1 MNEVKVTAKQ
11 LKNRKK
17 RAKIAKIVLIILI
30 VVFTAAYFILGIIYN
45 GGRFTVTLD
54 PNFSTK
60 SGIILYDNL
69 QEKNKVK
76 RLYADNLDF
85 MDNIS
90 IKWLPEDIDS
100 ESDGA
105 HNGDNY
111 IAYTFYLENDGPE
124 TMHYWVECYI
134 DDVIRNVDEAIRVMI
149 ILNGEKTVYAKPNL
163 LTGEAEEL
171 IKKFDFNNIIDRYKL
186 GRALYHIAQRRGF
199 KSSKGETI
207 ALQEKEDIDLLGNSD
222 IAQEMKKSESKL
234 SEDIVSYMKE
244 KGCNTVGEAF
254 AYLEDE
260 GIRIRNSRYKA
271 IRSQY
276 KEEIEKIFDF
286 QEGLDPKSELFIGLI
301 SKQKDKG
308 TIFYQKGLKSQK
320 GLVGKCTLENTK
332 SRCPQSH
339 PEYEKFRALSF
350 LNNIKYKTSVEDDWH
365 NLSLEVRNKL
375 FDDLF
380 LARVKNDFPFSINQ

>member
-30 VVFTAAYFILGIIYN
+30 VLFTAAYFILGIIYN

-69 QEKNKVK
+69 QQKNKVK

-134 DDVIRNVDEAIRVMI
+134 DDVIRNVDEAIRIMV

-163 LTGEAEEL
+163 LTGEAEEGTE
-171 IKKFDFNNIIDRYKL
+171 KFYSNDLPILR
-186 GRALYHIAQRRGF
+186 QRTNF
-199 KSSKGETI
+199 KP
-207 ALQEKEDIDLLGNSD
+207 QDIDKYTIVIWLEGDDPDCLNALIGGEIKMHMEITEEHIEQKTNN
-222 IAQEMKKSESKL
+222 KKK
-234 SEDIVSYMKE
+234 K
-244 KGCNTVGEAF
+244 K
-254 AYLEDE
+254 
-260 GIRIRNSRYKA
+260 
-271 IRSQY
+271 
-276 KEEIEKIFDF
+276 
-286 QEGLDPKSELFIGLI
+286 
-301 SKQKDKG
+301 
-308 TIFYQKGLKSQK
+308 
-320 GLVGKCTLENTK
+320 
-332 SRCPQSH
+332 
-339 PEYEKFRALSF
+339 
-350 LNNIKYKTSVEDDWH
+350 
-365 NLSLEVRNKL
+365 
-375 FDDLF
+375 
-380 LARVKNDFPFSINQ
+380 